1 MGKQGSGQY
10 AWVRGRKMRTER
22 ELVRKPRRA
31 TRQVG
36 LETGAQGVGVSD
48 MEDFETGCGSGKE
61 SGWGRQNF

>member
-1 MGKQGSGQY
+1 
-10 AWVRGRKMRTER
+10 MRTER

-36 LETGAQGVGVSD
+36 PETGAQGVGVSD